1 MMSAS
6 TSHNAASKPSRHRL
20 AKRLAVVWCLGC
32 ALGYAL
38 LMLLPRRFAV
48 ADAQGTFAILI
59 AFPLLLA
66 GLSWWILT
74 LCAVAHLAG
83 GIALIMNRHTW
94 LAMAAQILSA
104 VKFALIL
111 IFLTIAASIVTFV
124 GQGLRPIEE
133 TPILRAIFLPM
144 MIWFHEDVAVALW
157 IYAAVAACAVA
168 VWGTAAYFILRYAM
182 TKVSPSHR

>member
-1 MMSAS
+1 MSAS
-6 TSHNAASKPSRHRL
+6 TAHNTASKSPRHRL
-20 AKRLAVVWCLGC
+20 ANRLGVMWCFGC
-32 ALGYAL
+32 TLGYTI
-38 LMLLPRRFAV
+38 LMLLPGRFAV

-83 GIALIMNRHTW
+83 GIGLIMDRHTW
-94 LAMAAQILSA
+94 LAVAAQILSA
-104 VKFALIL
+104 VKFALIA

-133 TPILRAIFLPM
+133 IPILRAIFLPIT
-144 MIWFHEDVAVALW
+144 IWFHGDVAVALW

-168 VWGTAAYFILRYAM
+168 VWGTVAYFILRHAM
-182 TKVSPSHR
+182 TNVSPSHR